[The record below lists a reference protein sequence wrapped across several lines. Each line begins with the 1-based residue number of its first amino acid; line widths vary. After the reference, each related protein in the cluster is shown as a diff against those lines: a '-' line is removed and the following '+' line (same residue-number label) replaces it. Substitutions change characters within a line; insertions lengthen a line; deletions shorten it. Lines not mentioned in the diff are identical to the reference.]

1 MVGAMNYRIDIRRGE
16 NVWYH
21 NETASSLTPE
31 RRHCV
36 FDLDNAVNGYRNRLD
51 GKRRSSCLD

>member
-1 MVGAMNYRIDIRRGE
+1 MNYRIDIRRGE